1 MFSDS
6 EVNQRWTSYGRGG
19 IPSATLVYNTRGQ
32 SYREV
37 QTAELA
43 KLEPRLAK
51 IRLQAAMAI
60 GPGGS
65 HPGGGDVTS
74 HKQLPP
80 MAILHKSGTT

>member
-51 IRLQAAMAI
+51 TRCFGRGLASLLTYLLTFDFRTLSLIHI
-60 GPGGS
+60 
-65 HPGGGDVTS
+65 
-74 HKQLPP
+74 
-80 MAILHKSGTT
+80 

>member
-1 MFSDS
+1 MPVHSFTVTWARVPPLQIGTRLDRS
-6 EVNQRWTSYGRGG
+6 ENDVLRLRGEPTLDLLREGGR

-51 IRLQAAMAI
+51 TRQRLIAMA
-60 GPGGS
+60 
-65 HPGGGDVTS
+65 
-74 HKQLPP
+74 
-80 MAILHKSGTT
+80 